1 MLFLTTKKS
10 SSASQGVGLP
20 YISWLRSIIPPSLS
34 RITTSQF
41 CQMFIRPRTWR
52 SCNSLVSELQAAD
65 DTAKHVGHATWFV
78 SHTWANCIVD
88 TLDAVLLFFDRR
100 ADCAAANLWVDFLV
114 TPQQSNTPS
123 PPSSWFMS
131 TFKQS
136 IAAIGG
142 LLLVVDAWDNPSAL
156 QRAW

>member
-1 MLFLTTKKS
+1 
-10 SSASQGVGLP
+10 
-20 YISWLRSIIPPSLS
+20 
-34 RITTSQF
+34 
-41 CQMFIRPRTWR
+41 MFIRPRTWR
-52 SCNSLVSELQAAD
+52 SCSSLVSELQAAG
-65 DTAKHVGHATWFV
+65 DTGKHVGHATWFV

-100 ADCAAANLWVDFLV
+100 ADCAAAKLWFDFIV
-114 TPQQSNTPS
+114 TPQPSNTSNTPS
-123 PPSSWFMS
+123 PPSSWYMS

-142 LLLVVDAWDNPSAL
+142 LLLVVDAWDDPSAL

>member
-1 MLFLTTKKS
+1 
-10 SSASQGVGLP
+10 
-20 YISWLRSIIPPSLS
+20 
-34 RITTSQF
+34 
-41 CQMFIRPRTWR
+41 MFIRPRTWR
-52 SCNSLVSELQAAD
+52 SCNSLVSELQAAG
-65 DTAKHVGHATWFV
+65 DTGKHVGHATWFV